1 MSTPGGSPILS
12 NADLAVLQASVTKD
26 VFERF

>member
-1 MSTPGGSPILS
+1 MSSTGGRPIMS